1 MRIFQAMLLNSSQR
15 TIRWKYLQSLE
26 EPKVV
31 QIRVF
36 QLDDASNMFAQ
47 ATVRLFSQQVGLF
60 EYVWH
65 AIECRNPFLM
75 YL

>member
-1 MRIFQAMLLNSSQR
+1 MISVIYVVCIFQAMLLNTSQR

-47 ATVRLFSQQVGLF
+47 ATVRLFSQQVGFF
-60 EYVWH
+60 E
-65 AIECRNPFLM
+65 
-75 YL
+75 